1 MVPHVVLHVEAS
13 LDGRIDWIRPD
24 IGRFHALAARFQEEA
39 ILTGADTLLEG
50 PGLPETDDVE
60 APAEEEIGGDGP
72 LLVVVDS
79 RGRLDVW
86 HWLRRQQYWRDAL
99 AVVSEAT
106 PAAARQ
112 RLSAK
117 GVDTISTTGKRVDLR
132 AALEQL
138 SERFGVR
145 TVRVDSGGAL
155 SGALL
160 RAGLLDEV
168 SVLVDPV
175 LVGGVTP
182 RTFVR
187 GPDPAS
193 FADVAQ
199 LRLAHLEALDD
210 GTVWLRYD
218 VRS

>member
-24 IGRFHALAARFQEEA
+24 IGRFYALAARFQEEA

-50 PGLPETDDVE
+50 SGLPEIDDVE
-60 APAEEEIGGDGP
+60 SPAEEEIGGDGP

-210 GTVWLRYD
+210 GTVWLR
-218 VRS
+218 